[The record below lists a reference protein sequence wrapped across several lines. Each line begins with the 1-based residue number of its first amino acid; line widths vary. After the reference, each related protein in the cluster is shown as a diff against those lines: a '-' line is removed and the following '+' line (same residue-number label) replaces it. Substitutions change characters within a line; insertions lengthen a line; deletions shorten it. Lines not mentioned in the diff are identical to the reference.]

1 MLKYDGWIKDLY
13 PYDPFKEESE
23 YISEYV
29 SWNVSEY
36 VSWMWAEYGIVDFKS
51 KSFEEIV
58 FRVIVF

>member
-23 YISEYV
+23 YM
-29 SWNVSEY
+29 SEY